1 MHPAARM
8 ATAQL
13 AVTLIGLGQQ
23 CLGRAQRHQRIDLW
37 VEAFDVR
44 QISLHHLPARHLAGM
59 DGPGQC
65 LGIEGNNGV
74 DG

>member
-8 ATAQL
+8 ATGQL
-13 AVTLIGLGQQ
+13 AVTFIGLGQQ
-23 CLGRAQRHQRIDLW
+23 RLGRAQRHQRVDLR
-37 VEAFDVR
+37 VETFDMR
-44 QISLHHLPARHLAGM
+44 QVSLHHLPARQLAGM
-59 DGPGQC
+59 DGLGQC

>member
-1 MHPAARM
+1 M
-8 ATAQL
+8 APAQL

-23 CLGRAQRHQRIDLW
+23 RLGRAQRHQRVYLR

-44 QISLHHLPARHLAGM
+44 QISLHHLPARYLAGM

-65 LGIEGNNGV
+65 LGIEGNDGV